1 MIEINDYI
9 PNESRIQYSTQI
21 SLTHSYPL
29 SIDRNMLEEYHYRDF
44 LNYSSKKLT
53 DKLSKFVNRN
63 DYLGIYTMDVI
74 VLTPNELVNIIKN
87 AQTQVRLVDIIQP
100 QADVDGV
107 SEKCSILLQNLN
119 KNVTY

>member
-1 MIEINDYI
+1 MIKINDYI
-9 PNESRIQYSTQI
+9 PNESRIQYSMQFP
-21 SLTHSYPL
+21 LTNFYAS
-29 SIDRNMLEEYHYRDF
+29 SIDKNMFEEYYYKDF

-100 QADVDGV
+100 QEDVGNV